1 MLTGFQLR
9 AARAV
14 LNVFTKD
21 LGESIGLHY
30 STLIR
35 LEEQTPNLSYLK
47 CNSRTLLLITNY
59 FEHNGL
65 LFPNKETIALKKY
78 MDSNIQ
84 VISENDLT
92 RFQLKTARIAMRLSQ
107 KLLGEYIGLSQSTL
121 SELEGA
127 GNNTDF
133 IKCDEIKVKYI
144 KSFFIKNGIFFPD
157 HFSVE
162 LIDDPIIIKSTKK
175 TI

>member
-30 STLIR
+30 STLVR

-59 FEHNGL
+59 FENNGL
-65 LFPNKETIALKKY
+65 LFPNK
-78 MDSNIQ
+78 
-84 VISENDLT
+84 
-92 RFQLKTARIAMRLSQ
+92 
-107 KLLGEYIGLSQSTL
+107 
-121 SELEGA
+121 
-127 GNNTDF
+127 
-133 IKCDEIKVKYI
+133 
-144 KSFFIKNGIFFPD
+144 
-157 HFSVE
+157 
-162 LIDDPIIIKSTKK
+162 
-175 TI
+175 

>member
-30 STLIR
+30 STLVR
-35 LEEQTPNLSYLK
+35 LEEKTPNLSYLK

-65 LFPNKETIALKKY
+65 LFPNKETIALKKH

-84 VISENDLT
+84 VVSENDLT

-107 KLLGEYIGLSQSTL
+107 KLLGKYIGLSQSTL

-133 IKCDEIKVKYI
+133 IKCNEIKVNHI

-162 LIDDPIIIKSTKK
+162 LIDDPIIIKSIKK